1 MNTKKQTIFHT
12 CTAVALPLAL
22 MIGCSEPEPVALE
35 RGAVPG
41 TTHGTM
47 VAQDSGSAIVHDGNG
62 LYSLKVTTETPT
74 AQPSPHN
81 TPVTVPAMPVLY
93 FETDK
98 DTVAAADVDKLKQHA
113 EFLRAHGRYLVHI
126 NGHADERGT
135 PAHNADL
142 SARRARQVA
151 ALLTSFGVPAAQ
163 MNVASFGASMPV
175 GDPGR
180 WDENRRVELL
190 YADEYVLSAR

>member
-1 MNTKKQTIFHT
+1 MNTKHQTIFHT
-12 CTAVALPLAL
+12 CTAVALPLVL
-22 MIGCSEPEPVALE
+22 MIGCSEREPVALE
-35 RGAVPG
+35 RGAIPG
-41 TTHGTM
+41 TSNGMTLE
-47 VAQDSGSAIVHDGNG
+47 QDSGSGIVLDGNG
-62 LYSLKVTTETPT
+62 LYSIKVTTGASLVQQSPKNT
-74 AQPSPHN
+74 A
-81 TPVTVPAMPVLY
+81 VTAPAMPVLY

-98 DTVAAADVDKLKQHA
+98 DVVAGADVDQLKQHA
-113 EFLRAHGRYLVHI
+113 EFLRAHGRYLVRVT
-126 NGHADERGT
+126 GHADERGT

-163 MNVASFGASMPV
+163 ISVASFGASVPV
-175 GDPGR
+175 GDPSH